1 MDDDNTTNH
10 NLITEIVKALREHPD
25 ADQGLVEILAEH
37 IVKLDTTNTAVD
49 DAADAIGK
57 LALEQKS

>member
-10 NLITEIVKALREHPD
+10 NLITKIVKALREHPH

-49 DAADAIGK
+49 DAADAIGI
-57 LALEQKS
+57 LALEQES